1 MWKPRQYGCCIAI
14 LGLWLFAAAFGADA
28 AQAQDVSDVQ
38 VKSAFLYNFARFVEW
53 PHDAFAGPGAPI
65 TIGVVGNNHF
75 ARTLEQTVRGRQVNG
90 RPISVKVLTTDGDLK
105 SCHILYIQSSSD
117 RRTSAILA
125 DTDSAS
131 VLTVGDSEH
140 FAHIGG
146 VINFFVQDSRVRFEI
161 NPDAAERAHL
171 RISAKLL
178 ALARVVRGVG
188 TAR

>member
-14 LGLWLFAAAFGADA
+14 FGFSLLAATFGAGVA
-28 AQAQDVSDVQ
+28 RAQDVSDVQ
-38 VKSAFLYNFARFVEW
+38 VKAAFLYNFARFVEW

-65 TIGVVGNNHF
+65 FLGVIGNNSF
-75 ARTLEQTVRGRQVNG
+75 ARTLEQTVRGRLING
-90 RPISVKVLTTDGDLK
+90 RPILVKVLTADGDLK
-105 SCHILYIQSSSD
+105 SCHILYVQSMSD

-125 DTDSAS
+125 NTVGAS

-188 TAR
+188 TGR

>member
-1 MWKPRQYGCCIAI
+1 MWKTRQYGCCIAI
-14 LGLWLFAAAFGADA
+14 LVLCLFVATFGTNV

-38 VKSAFLYNFARFVEW
+38 VKAAFLYNFARFVEW
-53 PHDAFAGPGAPI
+53 PHDAFAGPGSPFI
-65 TIGVVGNNHF
+65 IGVIGNNHF
-75 ARTLEQTVRGRQVNG
+75 ARTLEQTVRGRLING
-90 RPISVKVLTTDGDLK
+90 RPIFVKVLTADAGLK
-105 SCHILYIQSSSD
+105 SCHILYVQSLSD
-117 RRTSAILA
+117 RHMSAMLA
-125 DTDSAS
+125 DAAGAS

-161 NPDAAERAHL
+161 NPDAADRAHL

-188 TAR
+188 TGR